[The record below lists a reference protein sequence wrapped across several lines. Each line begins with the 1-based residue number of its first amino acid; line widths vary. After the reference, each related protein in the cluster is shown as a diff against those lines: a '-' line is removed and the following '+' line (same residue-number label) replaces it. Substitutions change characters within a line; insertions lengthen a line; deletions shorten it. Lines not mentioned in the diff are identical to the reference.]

1 MPQLPPLWVD
11 TSEEF
16 EEILVKI
23 NAQLIDLK
31 EIKAQRFK
39 PKFDNKEDD
48 SLDMQITQLRAQIY
62 DNLKMC
68 EQKLKQAK

>member
-23 NAQLIDLK
+23 NQQLVDLK
-31 EIKAQRFK
+31 KTKAERFK

-48 SLDMQITQLRAQIY
+48 SLDMQITQLRARIY

-68 EQKLKQAK
+68 E

>member
-23 NAQLIDLK
+23 NHQLLDLK

-48 SLDMQITQLRAQIY
+48 SLDMQIT
-62 DNLKMC
+62 
-68 EQKLKQAK
+68 

>member
-16 EEILVKI
+16 EELILKI
-23 NAQLIDLK
+23 NMQLADLK
-31 EIKAQRFK
+31 EIKTQRFK

-48 SLDMQITQLRAQIY
+48 SLDI
-62 DNLKMC
+62 
-68 EQKLKQAK
+68 